1 MGEPPKGVK
10 MSPLCYIL
18 AVITAAFAVS
28 CVLLRRKNKSFEGMV
43 CKFMASFG
51 FISVA
56 IIGYCA
62 NPHNTLYFCIVCF
75 ALMFGFCGDVLLG
88 IKEVAP
94 QFKSRLVVLGMLCFA
109 VGHLF
114 YLFAFVHTAGFN
126 VIPLAIGIFAA
137 LFAFVMIRVIK
148 MKANGK
154 MRIIMSIYYGV
165 LLYQASAAGFL
176 WYKQPSSAALSAFV
190 GAVLFVMSDTFLS
203 FLYFTPVKRKNVWV
217 TLELST
223 YYPAQILLAMSV
235 ALMTK

>member
-1 MGEPPKGVK
+1 
-10 MSPLCYIL
+10 MSPLCYVL
-18 AVITAAFAVS
+18 SALTVAFALS
-28 CVLLRRKNKSFEGMV
+28 CVLLRRKNKSFEGML

-62 NPHNTLYFCIVCF
+62 NPHNTYYFCIVCF

-94 QFKSRLVVLGMLCFA
+94 QFKSHLVVLGMLYFLI
-109 VGHLF
+109 GHVF
-114 YLFAFVHTAGFN
+114 YLFAFVHTAGFSP
-126 VIPLAIGIFAA
+126 VPLAIGAVGA

-148 MKANGK
+148 MKADGK
-154 MRIIMSIYYGV
+154 MRIIMSFYYGT
-165 LLYQASAAGFL
+165 LLYQAAAAGYL
-176 WYKQPSSAALSAFV
+176 MYKQPTPAFISAFV
-190 GAVLFVMSDTFLS
+190 GAVLFVLSDTFLS
-203 FLYFTPVKRKNVWV
+203 FLYFTPVKRKNIWV

-235 ALMTK
+235 ALMKG

>member
-1 MGEPPKGVK
+1 
-10 MSPLCYIL
+10 MSPLCYVL
-18 AVITAAFAVS
+18 AVITAAFAIS
-28 CVLLRRKNKSFEGMV
+28 CVLLRRKNRSFEGMV

-62 NPHNTLYFCIVCF
+62 KPHNTLYFCIVCF

-94 QFKSRLVVLGMLCFA
+94 QFKSRLVVLGMLYFA
-109 VGHLF
+109 IGHIF

-126 VIPLAIGIFAA
+126 AVPLTVGIFAA
-137 LFAFVMIRVIK
+137 VFAFFMVKALK
-148 MKANGK
+148 MKADGK
-154 MRIIMSIYYGV
+154 MRIIMSLYYGV
-165 LLYQASAAGFL
+165 LLYQAAAAGFL
-176 WYKQPSSAALSAFV
+176 LYKRPCTATIIAFV

-223 YYPAQILLAMSV
+223 YYSAQILLAMSV
-235 ALMTK
+235 ALI